1 MVIVAPTNLRQETW
15 HESEANL
22 NTVKLSTLYANW
34 QKLFIL
40 KENRQKEMLKYSYLK
55 FFSQYIIASK
65 HHPHPKKFYYWQ

>member
-1 MVIVAPTNLRQETW
+1 MVIVAPTNLRQKNW

-22 NTVKLSTLYANW
+22 NTIKLSILYANW

-40 KENRQKEMLKYSYLK
+40 KENRQKEMLKYSYFK

-65 HHPHPKKFYYWQ
+65 HHPHPKNVYY